1 MEFNK
6 EIPKPKP
13 EQSQKKCSRMDIV
26 DPRLSPTLILIL
38 TLILTHPLTFDLG
51 VCACSLFLKLVR
63 ANIEGCLR
71 CFS

>member
-1 MEFNK
+1 MDSNK

-13 EQSQKKCSRMDIV
+13 EQSQKKCSRIDIV
-26 DPRLSPTLILIL
+26 DPRLSPTLIL
-38 TLILTHPLTFDLG
+38 TLILTHPLTFELG
-51 VCACSLFLKLVR
+51 VSACSLFLKLVR